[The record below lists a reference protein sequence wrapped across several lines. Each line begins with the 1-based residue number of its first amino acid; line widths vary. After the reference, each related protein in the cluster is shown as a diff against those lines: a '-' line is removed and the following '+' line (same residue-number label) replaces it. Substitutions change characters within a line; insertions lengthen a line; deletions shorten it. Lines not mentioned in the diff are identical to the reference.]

1 MDTYYIKDKAYGL
14 REKAEAAA
22 KQLADKALSA
32 KELLKLQYEISTLKA
47 KVIKLE
53 VSLKKDFENAGR
65 AIYAQCEAA
74 DEISEDYADQVL
86 ALFTEIDAKRETI
99 ADLREEIA
107 VLEFAMNP
115 VFDDEEFEIE
125 AEEDAEE
132 AEEAEEESEEIPL
145 VEKMED
151 AAEELKEAF
160 EEIVADKED

>member
-22 KQLADKALSA
+22 KQLANKALSA

-86 ALFTEIDAKRETI
+86 ALFAEIDAKRETI

-132 AEEAEEESEEIPL
+132 DEEESEEIPL

>member
-1 MDTYYIKDKAYGL
+1 MDTYYIKEKTNDL
-14 REKAEAAA
+14 REKAEDAVR
-22 KQLADKALSA
+22 QLTDKALSA
-32 KELLKLQYEISTLKA
+32 KELLKLQYEVSVLKA

-53 VSLKKDFENAGR
+53 ATLKKDFENAGR

-86 ALFTEIDAKRETI
+86 ALFAEIDAKRETI

-115 VFDDEEFEIE
+115 VFDDEDFEIE
-125 AEEDAEE
+125 EEED
-132 AEEAEEESEEIPL
+132 EEETAYEDEEIPL

-151 AAEELKEAF
+151 AVDELKEVL
-160 EEIVADKED
+160 EEIAEGKED